1 MRGGCAS
8 SSRTCPLAERRSVR
22 VRLATDFASYSLRA
36 LSSGDTFRLNSSM
49 TLAETTKNLLEIG
62 VLAFGLLAAIRPIRE
77 SHLVEQLAPQHFVVI
92 GSVKT
97 ITRKDQPGYK

>member
-1 MRGGCAS
+1 
-8 SSRTCPLAERRSVR
+8 
-22 VRLATDFASYSLRA
+22 
-36 LSSGDTFRLNSSM
+36 M

-97 ITRKDQPGYK
+97 ITRKDQPGYKAVVQSLPVMDKLLALSLGPATRTLIC